1 MSRKS
6 NVKLT
11 ISVAGGGGPSSIY
24 RDPSYLDWVP
34 NSPSESDS
42 PSPSPKG
49 GGKKF
54 LRVGFM
60 DMEESDVES
69 DINRLSGKGSRSKRF
84 VEPRMSL
91 LGKPLNY
98 RQHRKDARM
107 RRLQAKIYNF
117 LERPKQF
124 LSVLYHILM

>member
-1 MSRKS
+1 
-6 NVKLT
+6 
-11 ISVAGGGGPSSIY
+11 
-24 RDPSYLDWVP
+24 
-34 NSPSESDS
+34 
-42 PSPSPKG
+42 
-49 GGKKF
+49 
-54 LRVGFM
+54 M
-60 DMEESDVES
+60 DMEESSDNNYNNTKSDVES